1 MANQRQLAL
10 GAFFV
15 IVLTLLGIYTL
26 FLTDFSLFKER
37 HSLVVHFPQA
47 NGLRQGDTV
56 LVAGIRAGRVQALA
70 YDPAAP
76 FERRV
81 TVTLSMDTQ
90 VALRTGYDISIA
102 DATVLGGKQL
112 VIDPGPAGGASVA
125 LDVPLPGRVRGSA
138 LDGLGK
144 LVDENGAKLS
154 TIVEDL
160 QVLVAD
166 AKAGKGTV
174 GRLMRDDALADE
186 LTAGVSSARKSF
198 DNIQAFTDDVRA
210 GKGIL
215 GRLATDEDLA
225 ARFSDVISNLQ
236 QISTDFEVVSA
247 DVAAGKGVIGRL
259 VKDEQLGDDVAA
271 AVATIKDITS
281 RVNESNGSLW
291 KLIEDDE
298 LAVRLTEFA
307 GKLEGGTLGKL
318 FTNDELYT
326 KIAKVADD
334 LSAASG
340 ALKNAEGTLGKLV
353 MDKELYAE
361 VQRALSIL
369 TRTLQE
375 YREAAPVTAFSTLL
389 FQSF

>member
-15 IVLTLLGIYTL
+15 VVLTLLGVYTL
-26 FLTDFSLFKER
+26 FLTDFSLFRER
-37 HSLVVHFPQA
+37 HQIVVHFPQA

-56 LVAGIRAGRVQALA
+56 LVAGIRAGRVQSLT

-76 FERRV
+76 LERRV

-90 VALRTGYDISIA
+90 VLLRTGYDISIA

-112 VIDPGPAGGASVA
+112 VIDPGPFDGASVA
-125 LDVPLPGRVRGSA
+125 TNVPLPGRVRGSA

-144 LVDENGAKLS
+144 LVDENGSKLS
-154 TIVEDL
+154 TLVDDL
-160 QVLVAD
+160 QVMVAD
-166 AKAGKGTV
+166 ARAGKGTV

-186 LTAGVSSARKSF
+186 LSAGVSSARKSF

-210 GKGIL
+210 GKGLL

-225 ARFSDVISNLQ
+225 SRFSEVMSNLE
-236 QISTDFEVVSA
+236 QISKEFEVVSG

-259 VKDEQLGDDVAA
+259 VKDEKLGEDVSA

-281 RVNESNGSLW
+281 RINNADGSLW
-291 KLIEDDE
+291 KLIEDGEIAD
-298 LAVRLTEFA
+298 RLKEFA
-307 GKLEGGTLGKL
+307 GKLDEGTLGKL

-326 KIAKVADD
+326 KISKVADD

-340 ALKNAEGTLGKLV
+340 ALKNAEGTLGKLL

-361 VQRALSIL
+361 VQKALSIL

-375 YREAAPVTAFSTLL
+375 YREAAPVTAFSTIL

>member
-15 IVLTLLGIYTL
+15 IVLTLLGVYTL

-37 HSLVVHFPQA
+37 HSMVVHFPQA

-56 LVAGIRAGRVQALA
+56 LVAGIRAGRVQSLA

-81 TVTLSMDTQ
+81 TVTLSMDTK
-90 VALRTGYDISIA
+90 VALREGYDISIA
-102 DATVLGGKQL
+102 EATVLGGKQL

-125 LDVPLPGRVRGSA
+125 SDVPLPGRVRGSA

-144 LVDENGAKLS
+144 LVDENGAKLA
-154 TIVEDL
+154 TIVDDL

-166 AKAGKGTV
+166 ARAGKGTV

-186 LTAGVSSARKSF
+186 LSAGVASARKSF

-210 GKGIL
+210 GKGML

-225 ARFSDVISNLQ
+225 TRFSDVVSNLQ

-259 VKDEQLGDDVAA
+259 VKDDKLGEEVLAQRSTGDLIGEIGAVFEPLECAFDV
-271 AVATIKDITS
+271 
-281 RVNESNGSLW
+281 
-291 KLIEDDE
+291 
-298 LAVRLTEFA
+298 
-307 GKLEGGTLGKL
+307 
-318 FTNDELYT
+318 
-326 KIAKVADD
+326 
-334 LSAASG
+334 
-340 ALKNAEGTLGKLV
+340 
-353 MDKELYAE
+353 
-361 VQRALSIL
+361 
-369 TRTLQE
+369 
-375 YREAAPVTAFSTLL
+375 
-389 FQSF
+389 

>member
-1 MANQRQLAL
+1 MANQRQLLL

-15 IVLTLLGIYTL
+15 IVLSLLGVYTL

-37 HSLVVHFPQA
+37 HTLVVHFPQA
-47 NGLRQGDTV
+47 SGLRQGDSV
-56 LVAGIRAGRVQALA
+56 LVAGIREGRVSTLT
-70 YDPAAP
+70 YDPKAP
-76 FERRV
+76 LERRV
-81 TVTLSMDTQ
+81 TVTLSMDQ
-90 VALRTGYDISIA
+90 KIALREGFEIAIS
-102 DATVLGGKQL
+102 DATVLGGKHLL
-112 VIDPGPAGGASVA
+112 VDPGPPEGAPVA
-125 LDVPLPGRVRGSA
+125 TDVPLPGSVRGSA

-154 TIVEDL
+154 EIVTDL

-174 GRLMRDDALADE
+174 GRLMRDDELANE
-186 LTAGVSSARKSF
+186 LSSGVASARKSF

-225 ARFSDVISNLQ
+225 NRFGEVITNLE
-236 QISTDFEVVSA
+236 QISKDFEVVSA

-259 VKDEQLGDDVAA
+259 VKDEQLGADVAE

-281 RVNESNGSLW
+281 RVNNAEGSLW

-298 LAVRLTEFA
+298 IAERLKDFA
-307 GKLEGGTLGKL
+307 GKLDEGTLGKL

-326 KIAKVADD
+326 KISKVADD
-334 LSAASG
+334 ISAASG
-340 ALKNAEGTLGKLV
+340 ALRNAEGTLGKLV
-353 MDKELYAE
+353 MDRELYAE
-361 VQRALSIL
+361 IQRALAIL
-369 TRTLQE
+369 SRTLQE
-375 YREAAPVTAFSTLL
+375 FREAAPLTAFSSV
-389 FQSF
+389 FFAF

>member
-56 LVAGIRAGRVQALA
+56 LVAGIRAGRVQSLA

-81 TVTLSMDTQ
+81 TVTLSMDTK
-90 VALRTGYDISIA
+90 VALREGYDISIA

-125 LDVPLPGRVRGSA
+125 SDVPLPGRVRGSA

-166 AKAGKGTV
+166 ARAGKGTV

-186 LTAGVSSARKSF
+186 LSAGVASARKSF

-210 GKGIL
+210 GKGFL

-225 ARFSDVISNLQ
+225 TRFSDVISNLQ

-259 VKDEQLGDDVAA
+259 VKDDKLGDDVAA

-298 LAVRLTEFA
+298 IAVRLTEFA

-318 FTNDELYT
+318 FTNDELYN
-326 KIAKVADD
+326 KISKVADD

-340 ALKNAEGTLGKLV
+340 ALKNADGTLGKLV

-389 FQSF
+389 FQTF